1 LRQGHGQTLFSYP
14 TDIAGQSEGTQMLIT
29 RGTDFK
35 PLVTITA
42 VLIGVAAMLP
52 VQWRASAK
60 RAWSY
65 GVYSVGYRLLSVQLS
80 CGSLAVSGVPFVMK
94 HA

>member
-1 LRQGHGQTLFSYP
+1 MP
-14 TDIAGQSEGTQMLIT
+14 TTAGTGSKIHVAVIFVMTA
-29 RGTDFK
+29 
-35 PLVTITA
+35 LV
-42 VLIGVAAMLP
+42 GFAATFP
-52 VQWRASAK
+52 VQWRTSAG

-65 GVYSVGYRLLSVQLS
+65 GVYYIGYRLLSVQLS

>member
-1 LRQGHGQTLFSYP
+1 MLATGGTALKAP
-14 TDIAGQSEGTQMLIT
+14 IAVMSDM
-29 RGTDFK
+29 
-35 PLVTITA
+35 TA
-42 VLIGVAAMLP
+42 LIGVAAMLP
-52 VQWRASAK
+52 VHWRAKAK

-65 GVYSVGYRLLSVQLS
+65 GVYYIGYRMLSVQLS